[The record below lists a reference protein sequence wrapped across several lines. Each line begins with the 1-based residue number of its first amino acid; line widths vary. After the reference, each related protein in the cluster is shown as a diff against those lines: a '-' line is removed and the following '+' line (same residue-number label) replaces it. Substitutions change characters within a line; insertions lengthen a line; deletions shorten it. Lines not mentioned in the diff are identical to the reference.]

1 MAVGEVRPLATPAW
15 KPVSIER
22 TAAAVRARGGTA
34 GASSCWGWAAGALR
48 VLRTSGVGLS
58 LSTDAGRQD
67 VLTAG
72 FPDSF
77 TSLTGHTE
85 NSESVGPAV
94 TVLATGPTC
103 PIQFVRTG
111 EQVWATQFHS
121 DMDAVAMR
129 ARMDYYY
136 DYGYFSPDDYDA
148 IVAELPNIDTT
159 WSNRLLRN
167 FVAYCAGDLS

>member
-67 VLTAG
+67 DSLLSSVSASEASAERRCSTSGEKVTAAG
-72 FPDSF
+72 
-77 TSLTGHTE
+77 TG
-85 NSESVGPAV
+85 S
-94 TVLATGPTC
+94 C
-103 PIQFVRTG
+103 
-111 EQVWATQFHS
+111 
-121 DMDAVAMR
+121 R
-129 ARMDYYY
+129 AC
-136 DYGYFSPDDYDA
+136 S
-148 IVAELPNIDTT
+148 
-159 WSNRLLRN
+159 
-167 FVAYCAGDLS
+167 